1 MWRLDRARLFTGQ
14 SGQSIGV
21 GPGKG
26 KSSGSSVRPAWVPT
40 KFVAV
45 FCYPARVASVE
56 LAMDLEEV
64 VKNLVQLGLDEAY
77 VRNQFAGLPDPA
89 AWLDEVAAL
98 ITESEAALV
107 LGTEAALPVVLFE
120 LIDALRQ
127 VGAKASCG
135 QTADGALAI
144 NLQNGAK
151 AQTYKVQIDSQA
163 DVLSLVRAIV
173 GVLPRA
179 QQVLVPVSTGPD
191 DFAAASGVLTLIVL
205 ERGTFVALRAAVGDG
220 DLEKK
225 FARVSGEPKGVKLI
239 PIDQFLAPI
248 DATKRVSTRLAELEG
263 RERPGEGVFERLSTY
278 DPRVAWPSDRKRPP
292 GDDFFQFCAG
302 LANGSLARAINA
314 RDDAA
319 LANLLYR
326 FALATLVGAHYDVAA
341 ARLNPGMSAQG
352 VLGFGQLTWAWF
364 IFEAL
369 GATEE
374 AANSGKLLD
383 SDWVRTQERSNVAL
397 RQRAYYDL
405 GSFLRTG
412 ARGPALGRL
421 FPFVALADRDAW
433 LNRIVFEAALA
444 THSETTADQL
454 THHPLY
460 YLWPAPLYALA
471 RRAGALDIL
480 PRDNP
485 FLSRQLDISAVDSQ
499 HDIVAKLKQQLGRF
513 AQLDEAKF
521 APLLDPLPVIIDIW
535 ITEVDEHNAH
545 GRTMLAERDEVEH
558 RVTAPHSG
566 RSMRPGEVWL
576 FEVQGARAA
585 TKQASFEDLGDV
597 SFHVAVPTGQW
608 LQRA

>member
-1 MWRLDRARLFTGQ
+1 
-14 SGQSIGV
+14 
-21 GPGKG
+21 
-26 KSSGSSVRPAWVPT
+26 
-40 KFVAV
+40 
-45 FCYPARVASVE
+45 VASVE

-77 VRNQFAGLPDPA
+77 VRNQFAGLSDPA
-89 AWLDEVAAL
+89 LWLDEVAAL

-163 DVLSLVRAIV
+163 DVLSLVRAV
-173 GVLPRA
+173 VAVLPRA
-179 QQVLVPVSTGPD
+179 QQVLVPVSKDPD
-191 DFAAASGVLTLIVL
+191 DLAAASGVLTLIVL

-220 DLEKK
+220 GLEKK
-225 FARVSGEPKGVKLI
+225 LERVSGEAKGVKLI
-239 PIDQFLAPI
+239 PIDQYLAPI
-248 DATKRVSTRLAELEG
+248 DSEKRYSSRLSELEG
-263 RERPGEGVFERLSTY
+263 RERPSEGVFERLSAY

-302 LANGSLARAINA
+302 LANGSLARAISTH
-314 RDDAA
+314 DDGA

-352 VLGFGQLTWAWF
+352 LLGFGQLSWAWF

-369 GATEE
+369 GARDE

-405 GSFLRTG
+405 GAYLRSG

-421 FPFVALADRDAW
+421 FPLVALTERDAW
-433 LNRIVFEAALA
+433 LNRVVFEAALA
-444 THSETTADQL
+444 THSEMTADQL

-471 RRAGALDIL
+471 QRAGALDIL

-485 FLSRQLDISAVDSQ
+485 FLNRQLDMTVVDSKNE
-499 HDIVAKLKQQLGRF
+499 IVVRLKEQLARF
-513 AQLDEAKF
+513 GQLDEAKF
-521 APLLDPLPVIIDIW
+521 APLLDPLPVIVDVW

-545 GRTMLAERDEVEH
+545 GRTMLAERDEAEH

-566 RSMRPGEVWL
+566 RSMQPGEVWL

-585 TKQASFEDLGDV
+585 TKEASFDDLGNV
-597 SFHVAVPTGQW
+597 SMNVAVPTGQW